1 MAEETK
7 AEAQESAT
15 PKKTS
20 FLGKKRL
27 LVFAVIGLLVIGL
40 AGVGFFIFLSA
51 KGGEKKEKVGK
62 KDKDSILIDLD
73 PIVVNLLDPTGKRYL
88 QIRLSLEVGDK
99 KIEEIVKKKDSK
111 IKDVIISY
119 LSGKTVEDVLKPTA
133 KEEIKR
139 ELLQKINHTALGEDL
154 VLNLYITQYIIE

>member
-1 MAEETK
+1 MAEKTK
-7 AEAQESAT
+7 AEAQELAT
-15 PKKTS
+15 PKKAS

-40 AGVGFFIFLSA
+40 AGGGFFIFLSG
-51 KGGEKKEKVGK
+51 KSGEKKEKVGK
-62 KDKDSILIDLD
+62 KDKDLILIELD

-88 QIRLSLEVGDK
+88 QIKLSLEVGDK